1 MGRTRN
7 KPPART
13 AKERENHLINLAMDF
28 AERQLMDGTATS
40 QVVTHFLKL
49 GTIKEQLENDKLR
62 ADLDLANAKIK
73 EIQANVMNEEGYAR
87 VLDALKTYKGLDE
100 YD

>member
-13 AKERENHLINLAMDF
+13 AKERENNLITMAMDF
-28 AERQLMDGTATS
+28 AEQQLLNGTASS
-40 QVVTHFLKL
+40 QIVTHFLKL
-49 GTIKEQLENDKLR
+49 ATVKEQLENDKLR

-73 EIQANVMNEEGYAR
+73 EIQANVTNEEGYAR
-87 VLDALKTYKGLDE
+87 VLDALKRYKGIDE